1 MNREYA
7 YQLLTKYLKNQN
19 LIKHCISCEAGMRAV
34 CKKLHPDA
42 DEKTINTWGITG
54 LLHDIDYELAKEQNR
69 LSEHGLLIFEKEPNV
84 IPEAIAHAIKAHNYE
99 NTKIIPQSDM
109 DWAIAAVDQLTGLII
124 ASALIHP
131 ASPQGGPDKKLASI
145 NTEFV
150 IKRFNQPAFA
160 KGANRKSIKLC
171 EEKLN
176 IPLPE
181 FVTIVL
187 VSMQEISTEL
197 GL

>member
-1 MNREYA
+1 MKREEA
-7 YQLLTKYLKNQN
+7 YKLLTKYLKNPN
-19 LIKHCISCEAGMRAV
+19 LIKHCISCEAGMKGVYKHLYGNTPSFAEAT
-34 CKKLHPDA
+34 A
-42 DEKTINTWGITG
+42 DKWGITG
-54 LLHDIDYELAKEQNR
+54 LLHDIDYEIAKEQNR

-84 IPEAIAHAIKAHNYE
+84 IPQDIAHAIKAHNYE
-99 NTKIIPQSDM
+99 NTKIMPESDM
-109 DWAIAAVDQLTGLII
+109 DWAIAAVDQTTGLII

-131 ASPQGGPDKKLASI
+131 DKKLSAI
-145 NTEFV
+145 DTDFV
-150 IKRFNQPAFA
+150 LNRFKQPAFA
-160 KGANRKSIKLC
+160 KGANRESIKLC

-187 VSMQEISTEL
+187 VAMQEIHKEL